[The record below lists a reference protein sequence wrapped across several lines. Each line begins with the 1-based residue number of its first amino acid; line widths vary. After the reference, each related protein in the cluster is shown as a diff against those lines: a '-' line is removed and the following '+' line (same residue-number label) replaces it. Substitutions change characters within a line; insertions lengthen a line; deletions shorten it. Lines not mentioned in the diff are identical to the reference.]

1 MFLKNFFNE
10 LKAWTIVRREYRN
23 NQLLFESIGLK
34 KDWGGRLYKVINRDP
49 EIELG
54 SGEDE
59 VFLRKELAEV
69 TNVLVRTN
77 VIDILAYEL
86 KPLED
91 VTPIGDGKEEYE
103 HGYLITLTPAWNL
116 NKQYVTL
123 KSLFFVTVGFIAL
136 IGGIVWGVIKYLI
149 PYIQTIC

>member
-10 LKAWTIVRREYRN
+10 LKAWIIVRREYRN

-136 IGGIVWGVIKYLI
+136 IGGIIWGVMKYLI

>member
-1 MFLKNFFNE
+1 MWIKNFFNE
-10 LKAWTIVRREYRN
+10 LKAWIIVRREYRN

-136 IGGIVWGVIKYLI
+136 IGGIVWGVMKYLI

>member
-1 MFLKNFFNE
+1 MWIKNFFNE
-10 LKAWTIVRREYRN
+10 LKAWIIVRREYRN